1 MNIHTKKIDNIF
13 KTRLSN
19 KISAYDDNIS
29 LYVNDKHYDV
39 KEKFELDKKS
49 IIYEKKPIISYVS
62 KIKNREEN
70 LDYLKF
76 FMKKSKDINQKSTQ
90 SDESGCH
97 FCFSNII

>member
-13 KTRLSN
+13 RARLSN
-19 KISAYDDNIS
+19 KINAYDNNIS

-49 IIYEKKPIISYVS
+49 IVYEKKPIISYVS

-70 LDYLKF
+70 LYYLKF
-76 FMKKSKDINQKSTQ
+76 FMEKSKYMNQKSTQ
-90 SDESGCH
+90 SDKSECN
-97 FCFSNII
+97 FCFSNVI